1 MSTKSHESIF
11 HIFHYAREKNEV
23 NCGFNLAR
31 TCANNHII
39 K

>member
-11 HIFHYAREKNEV
+11 HIFHYAREKKKV
-23 NCGFNLAR
+23 NYGFNLAR
-31 TCANNHII
+31 MCASNHII